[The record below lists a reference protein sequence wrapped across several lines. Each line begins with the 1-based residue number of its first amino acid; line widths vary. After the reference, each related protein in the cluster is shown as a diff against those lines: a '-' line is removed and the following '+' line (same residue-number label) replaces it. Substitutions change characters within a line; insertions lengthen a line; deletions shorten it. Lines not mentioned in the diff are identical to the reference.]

1 LKIEFR
7 KQHTRLVSWIV
18 FLITL
23 AVVLIAVTA
32 ALFPALVI
40 RTMGGVVEFS
50 GIDPFMTGLWTY
62 PILIAN
68 LVLLGL
74 AILFYKNKMPKQL
87 TKSIRFI
94 FNFEISTHVAVISIL
109 VLIGIYIAFTVGEL
123 SEEELWAD
131 RDAVEPAIEKWS
143 IYDISGFDLHARMFL
158 LSTSLNVFGNSKI
171 IPFIASISLLLLTY
185 FTTTAITKKR
195 FAGIVSM
202 IIVMQSGLF
211 LIYDTSTTYT
221 NFWILFY
228 LLSLYVIHKVWPLS
242 PISFILSI
250 FSKQMTAIFLP
261 ITLFFIYRSIISR
274 KKKILVMISY
284 VVIIIVGVLFI
295 FNQTSFTGGIT
306 SFGYHDFWKALN
318 AIAYQLRFEGFLWMF
333 LLPLT
338 VGLFIASKKGVLHAD
353 SMMLLIMMSIISQ
366 AITSAFTYNNSEPY
380 RFMPLIVF
388 FAIGVGTLLSK
399 ELTNRS

>member
-1 LKIEFR
+1 MKIEFR

-23 AVVLIAVTA
+23 GVVLIAVTA

-143 IYDISGFDLHARMFL
+143 IYDISGFGLHARMFL
-158 LSTSLNVFGNSKI
+158 LSTSLHVFGNSKI
-171 IPFIASISLLLLTY
+171 IPFIASISLLL
-185 FTTTAITKKR
+185 ITK
-195 FAGIVSM
+195 
-202 IIVMQSGLF
+202 
-211 LIYDTSTTYT
+211 
-221 NFWILFY
+221 
-228 LLSLYVIHKVWPLS
+228 
-242 PISFILSI
+242 
-250 FSKQMTAIFLP
+250 
-261 ITLFFIYRSIISR
+261 
-274 KKKILVMISY
+274 
-284 VVIIIVGVLFI
+284 
-295 FNQTSFTGGIT
+295 
-306 SFGYHDFWKALN
+306 
-318 AIAYQLRFEGFLWMF
+318 
-333 LLPLT
+333 
-338 VGLFIASKKGVLHAD
+338 
-353 SMMLLIMMSIISQ
+353 
-366 AITSAFTYNNSEPY
+366 
-380 RFMPLIVF
+380 
-388 FAIGVGTLLSK
+388 
-399 ELTNRS
+399 